1 MNILCALARGPLE
14 AKLGNV
20 RATTSF
26 VWTESRAPS
35 FCFKGSRT
43 GSLHI
48 TIRGTLASFSGELR
62 RQCNQAPAWKAGTK
76 GGTRAACR
84 GRRRHCVI
92 TRKAGDEREL
102 RPVDVAEYPILDQ
115 RFEVLVMRLPTP
127 REQHHMFDPAPL
139 RRLQHAPRVGS
150 IVSKRLFAENVQALI
165 DCRERHSKVLVV
177 RRRYDDRVEATI
189 CDELPVVGE
198 CCCDALFGRHLCESG
213 GITSGDGGNLYVGA
227 IAEVRQIHEFHPV
240 AGPDNAQPNTVSHV
254 SPWTV
259 AGAVHLPKRGSQT
272 GGPSC
277 RNTIHSH
284 RSQRT
289 APTTVDAPQWTPEET
304 WQHVRACRSGASGLD
319 PHPEEVSGIAPAN
332 QRPGQRM
339 PCRPIRFTGR
349 SRSGAL
355 VLVEDRGSSRNQ
367 LRDLSAEPFELRRII
382 AGQALKTPPC
392 P

>member
-1 MNILCALARGPLE
+1 MTHHRHVDHAKDAVGQTQRQVAGVVAAADLVSDDARARDRG
-14 AKLGNV
+14 
-20 RATTSF
+20 SQ
-26 VWTESRAPS
+26 SRANRGDLAEIPVHQVNHV
-35 FCFKGSRT
+35 RT
-43 GSLHI
+43 QVPDDAV
-48 TIRGTLASFSGELR
+48 GT
-62 RQCNQAPAWKAGTK
+62 AGVEPPLI
-76 GGTRAACR
+76 G
-84 GRRRHCVI
+84 VI
-92 TRKAGDEREL
+92 PRKAGDEREL

-198 CCCDALFGRHLCESG
+198 CCGDAVFGRHLCESG

-304 WQHVRACRSGASGLD
+304 WQHVRACRSGASGL
-319 PHPEEVSGIAPAN
+319 AP
-332 QRPGQRM
+332 
-339 PCRPIRFTGR
+339 
-349 SRSGAL
+349 
-355 VLVEDRGSSRNQ
+355 RGSIRDRACQPTPWTKNAVPADPVYRPESVRGAGSR
-367 LRDLSAEPFELRRII
+367 RGSRI
-382 AGQALKTPPC
+382 KP
-392 P
+392 